1 MWTRSVKSYKYTL
14 ITISLFLSFSVPSS
28 LPLLHFSLPHLWFR
42 YISLSCVDESLYT
55 PFPSSGTM
63 GPLDEQG
70 ELAEF
75 NKSSLFK
82 LDHDLVFTDWVK
94 KVSYIFS
101 LFIYIFSLFLLSYFG
116 ISISGF
122 EIWYFFLFYLFVM
135 GFCVVI
141 LPGIMVTVFL
151 LKLRLG
157 VLVSVHVI

>member
-1 MWTRSVKSYKYTL
+1 MWTPSVKSYKYTL
-14 ITISLFLSFSVPSS
+14 ITISSFLSLPPSLS
-28 LPLLHFSLPHLWFR
+28 F
-42 YISLSCVDESLYT
+42 ISLSCVDESLYT
-55 PFPSSGTM
+55 QPPFPSSGTM
-63 GPLDEQG
+63 GPLDEHG

-122 EIWYFFLFYLFVM
+122 EFWYFFLFYLFVM
-135 GFCVVI
+135 GFCVVT
-141 LPGIMVTVFL
+141 LPGIMVTVFF
-151 LKLRLG
+151 LKLRWG

>member
-1 MWTRSVKSYKYTL
+1 
-14 ITISLFLSFSVPSS
+14 
-28 LPLLHFSLPHLWFR
+28 
-42 YISLSCVDESLYT
+42 
-55 PFPSSGTM
+55 M

-122 EIWYFFLFYLFVM
+122 EI
-135 GFCVVI
+135 
-141 LPGIMVTVFL
+141 
-151 LKLRLG
+151 
-157 VLVSVHVI
+157 